1 LPLKAIRLRC
11 LGVAQIAAHSTTD
24 VRLYIRQQPL
34 PISIRYCVCWLCL
47 FCSFCLF
54 GFYLFFFPATAHADG
69 GAPNLAYVAGSSQGI
84 SAIDVLQRRVTR
96 TISLP
101 GDPSTVLL
109 SADGSIL
116 YTTQP
121 AQGKVVLLDAGTGKV
136 RCTASVPGQPSL
148 LALGPEGDVLY
159 VAGQGDTHVRVLD
172 AHSCALQQTFQAG
185 GSISGLAI
193 TLVGGAFPKHT
204 GLYQL
209 WAATPAGLTVF
220 DTNGTVLD
228 HFSVAGAQHLCYA
241 TGFALYVTTSQG
253 TVVAIDLALHKVTPP
268 LLQSGSLG
276 SMDYNAAT
284 GEIYVPDLQ
293 HHQIVVLSPIN
304 PGMPTQ
310 TGKIV
315 QHLPMTAP
323 PVAIAI
329 TSDGQL
335 GFVALLD
342 GHVVMLDIPG
352 RRVVTTFTVG
362 GRPHFIITGLYPPV
376 TTVAPSSAQTSS
388 PSSQSPWWRIPLL
401 VLFIT
406 IFCLALFTLI
416 YLLFLWWK
424 RKAS

>member
-1 LPLKAIRLRC
+1 
-11 LGVAQIAAHSTTD
+11 
-24 VRLYIRQQPL
+24 
-34 PISIRYCVCWLCL
+34 L
-47 FCSFCLF
+47 FCSFC
-54 GFYLFFFPATAHADG
+54 FYLFCFPATARADG
-69 GAPNLAYVAGSSQGI
+69 GAPNLAYVAGTSSGI

-96 TISLP
+96 TIALP

-109 SADGSIL
+109 SVDGTIL

-121 AQGKVVLLDAGTGKV
+121 TLGKVVILDAGTGKI
-136 RCTASVPGQPSL
+136 RCTASIPGQPSL

-159 VAGQGDTHVRVLD
+159 AAGQGDTHVHVLD
-172 AHSCALQQTFQAG
+172 AHSCALQQTFQVAG
-185 GSISGLAI
+185 PVSGLAI

-220 DTNGTVLD
+220 DTDGTVLD

-253 TVVAIDLALHKVTPP
+253 TVVAIDLVSHKVTPP
-268 LLQSGSLG
+268 LLQADSLG

-284 GEIYVPDLQ
+284 GEVYVPDLQ
-293 HHQIVVLSPIN
+293 HRQIVVLSPIT
-304 PGMPTQ
+304 PGQSVQ

-315 QHLPMTAP
+315 QRLPMTAP
-323 PVAIAI
+323 PVAVAI

-335 GFVALLD
+335 GFVALQD

-352 RRVVTTFTVG
+352 RRAVTTFTVG
-362 GRPHFIITGLYPPV
+362 GHPHFIITGLYPPV
-376 TTVAPSSAQTSS
+376 TTAAPSSAQTGSS
-388 PSSQSPWWRIPLL
+388 SSQSPWWRIPLL
-401 VLFIT
+401 ILFIT
-406 IFCLALFTLI
+406 IFFLALFMLI

-424 RKAS
+424 RKASNP